1 MLTYRTGAAGFAS
14 AALAMAMHLL
24 EQTLPRFQAELA
36 AYYQRSLAPAQG
48 LDGEPGSHEVTTAEP
63 RRDMDP
69 RLARLLGLDPARV
82 PGVGEIAQLLAGN
95 RTNGTPIPGKQIQ
108 RETRSLADE
117 LGLDA
122 SRAPSAGEVDR
133 VLAGCRADDCAEL
146 PEKRAGVLRDRF
158 LALYGATEG
167 RELSPEALAHVRARR
182 RVDGEAMRLGPLL
195 EGLGATRARVGYV
208 DLCWSADKSVS
219 LAWAMAPTEAE
230 RNMIAQAHK
239 DAVASVMRTV
249 ESEIGRARKGKAGM
263 DGFDPGRIGWISFD
277 HYASRPTV
285 EVARTDQA
293 TGQAYTELL
302 TLKVAGDPQLHTHV
316 AIPNVV
322 LTEDGRVG
330 SLDLQRLNGRVHEF
344 GALYQAYLANN
355 LRRHGAKVV
364 LDVATGAARLTAIPD
379 HVRKAYSKRTR
390 HGTDAARAY
399 ARSAG
404 LDWGALDDARKIGLV
419 KQGVQG
425 DPRQAKQ
432 DDLGDWASWRRQAA
446 DRYWQHRSIFNPAR
460 AHEVVPAP
468 GPDRDVRLQH
478 AYHMALELFDAKL
491 QRRAVVDG
499 SEARVAAARGL
510 VAAGMA
516 GPEDVDTLMGMFAS
530 DGVRQDG
537 QDTRLLSGTATDAK
551 GQEAT
556 RLTTVLQADRE
567 AELVRLARTTAA
579 DRSGALTG
587 AAIEAAVRRAEA
599 GTGVDFAGSEH
610 GRTQRLVMDRLG
622 QGGRLAVA
630 IGVAG
635 AGKSTLLAPLVD
647 AWHAEG
653 RTVYGAALAWRQTED
668 FAKAGVP
675 EARRAATSVFLARA
689 GSGEIALDRDS
700 VVVVDE
706 LALLGTRQLLDLL
719 RLQERHGFAL
729 VAVGDPLQC
738 RSIEAGPV
746 VDLLRRA
753 LGPDAIPEILTTVR
767 QQTEREQATSLLF
780 RKGQAVEAL
789 AIKRENGT
797 ARLVAGDYH
806 EAVAGIAALWQERRS
821 ANAHDA
827 GYSLS
832 VSAPTNRDARA
843 IGAAIREHRRAAG
856 ELGPDRMVLQACDQ
870 GGDAYELPLAVGD
883 RVRLFA
889 RTNAACADRSRGIL
903 GNNGSVLEVRA
914 LGAAGVTL
922 RNAGGREGL
931 VAWDTL
937 RDPRSGRIRLSYGD
951 VLTIDATQGLTS
963 TEHIEAMPAGTR
975 AVDAHK
981 AYTAASRHRRATFL
995 VVADGAERKE
1005 IAGRRP
1011 LGDPRPIN
1019 DADVWT
1025 NVGRNLSR
1033 QPEQDSALSFLE
1045 RAHAVRR
1052 AATVSLQAGLQP
1064 LEQRQADGL
1073 APTTLLPRLQRRR
1086 TMVQLEAVL
1095 ERLVQWAQ
1103 RQEAVMEQLASLA
1116 PGVQAA
1122 MIGAV
1127 GGLRPAIQEA
1137 ARRIRNRPERVAARR
1152 QAAQLAAM
1160 REMLVKLRMT
1170 AFREQYP
1177 PLTFDLSME
1186 ALLIGLK
1193 IRREEAS
1200 QREVIRSLPEAEL
1213 REALRQEPERQREAQ
1228 RILAEAKVQQS
1239 LRLEREKQEQAGK
1252 QQPVPDQPA
1261 VRQPPLEHPPQK
1273 ARVDTVRQA
1282 LDALWEMDKARVV
1295 QKAQPAVGAEEE
1307 PDSIA
1312 ARMAKLDKQ
1321 RAQEREAATLQQKKP
1336 QSENERP
1343 RPSCDPSS
1351 GP

>member
-1 MLTYRTGAAGFAS
+1 MLTARIGAAGFAS
-14 AALAMAMHLL
+14 AAMAMAKHLL
-24 EQTLPRFQAELA
+24 RQTLPQFQAELA
-36 AYYQRSLAPAQG
+36 AYYQRGLAPAQG
-48 LDGEPGSHEVTTAEP
+48 PDGKPGVHEVATAEP
-63 RRDMDP
+63 RRDMDR
-69 RLARLLGLDPARV
+69 RLATLLGLDPARV
-82 PGVGEIAQLLAGN
+82 PTVDEIAQVLAGN
-95 RTNGTPIPGKQIQ
+95 RADRAPIPGKQVQ
-108 RETRSLADE
+108 RETRAMADE

-122 SRAPSAGEVDR
+122 SRAPSGEEIGR
-133 VLAGCRADDCAEL
+133 VLAGCRADDGVEL
-146 PEKRAGVLRDRF
+146 PASRTGVMQGRF
-158 LALYGATEG
+158 LALYGAMEG
-167 RELSPEALAHVRARR
+167 RALSPEAQAHVRAGR
-182 RVDGEAMRLGPLL
+182 RVDGEVVRLGPLL
-195 EGLGATRARVGYV
+195 EGLGATRARVGYI
-208 DLCWSADKSVS
+208 DMCWSADKSVS

-239 DAVASVMRTV
+239 DAVDSTMRHV
-249 ESEIGRARKGKAGM
+249 ETEIGRARKGKGGM
-263 DGFDPGRIGWISFD
+263 DGFDPGRITWISFD

-285 EVARTDQA
+285 EVARTDPR
-293 TGQAYTELL
+293 TGQAYTELV

-316 AIPNVV
+316 AVPNVV

-330 SLDLQRLNGRVHEF
+330 ALDLQRLNGRVHEF
-344 GALYQAYLANN
+344 GALYQAYLASN
-355 LRRHGAKVV
+355 LRRHGAEVV
-364 LDVATGAARLTAIPD
+364 LDVATGAARLKAVPD
-379 HVRKAYSKRTR
+379 RVRDAFSKRTR

-399 ARSAG
+399 AHSAG
-404 LDWGALDDARKIGLV
+404 LDWDTLDDARKVGLA

-432 DDLGDWASWRRQAA
+432 DDLGDWASWHRQAEA
-446 DRYWQHRSIFNPAR
+446 LGWQHRSIFDPAR
-460 AHEVVPAP
+460 AREVAQAP
-468 GPDRDVRLQH
+468 GPDRDIRLEH
-478 AYHMALELFDAKL
+478 AYHMALDLFDAKL

-499 SEARVAAARGL
+499 ADARVAAARGL
-510 VAAGMA
+510 VAAGVA
-516 GPEDVDTLMGMFAS
+516 GPEDIDAVTRAFARR
-530 DGVRQDG
+530 GVRQDG
-537 QDTRLLSGTATDAK
+537 QDTQLLWGMATDAR
-551 GQEAT
+551 GQEAA

-567 AELVRLARTTAA
+567 AELVRLARTAAA

-587 AAIEAAVRRAEA
+587 AAIEAAVMQAEA
-599 GTGVDFAGSEH
+599 RTGVDFAGSEH

-653 RTVYGAALAWRQTED
+653 RTMHGAALAWRQTD
-668 FAKAGVP
+668 DLAQAGIP
-675 EARRAATSVFLARA
+675 EATRAAMSVFLDRA
-689 GSGEIALDRDS
+689 GSGKVALGRDS

-767 QQTEREQATSLLF
+767 QTTERERATSLLF
-780 RKGQAVEAL
+780 REGQAAEAL
-789 AIKRENGT
+789 AIKREDST

-806 EAVAGIAALWQERRS
+806 QAVSGIAALWQERRA

-832 VSAPTNRDARA
+832 VSAPTNRDART

-856 ELGPDRMVLQACDQ
+856 ELGSDRMALQACDQ
-870 GGDAYELPLAVGD
+870 GGDAYDLPLAVGD

-914 LGAAGVTL
+914 LDNAGVTL
-922 RNAGGREGL
+922 RNASGREGL

-1005 IAGRRP
+1005 VAGRRP
-1011 LGDPRPIN
+1011 LGDMRPISE
-1019 DADVWT
+1019 ADVWT
-1025 NVGRNLSR
+1025 NVARNLSR

-1064 LEQRQADGL
+1064 LEQRQANGL
-1073 APTTLLPRLQRRR
+1073 APTTLPPRLQRHR
-1086 TMVQLEAVL
+1086 TMVRLEAVL
-1095 ERLVQWAQ
+1095 EQLAARAREQGAIV
-1103 RQEAVMEQLASLA
+1103 EQLARVA
-1116 PGVQAA
+1116 PEVQAA
-1122 MIGAV
+1122 VAGAV
-1127 GGLRPAIQEA
+1127 GELRPALQQA
-1137 ARRIRNRPERVAARR
+1137 ARRLRDRPERVEARR
-1152 QAAQLAAM
+1152 RAAELAYA
-1160 REMLVKLRMT
+1160 RERLVELRMT
-1170 AFREQYP
+1170 AFRGEQP
-1177 PLTFDLSME
+1177 SLTFGISME
-1186 ALLIGLK
+1186 DMLIGVK
-1193 IRREEAS
+1193 IRREEAR
-1200 QREVIRSLPEAEL
+1200 QREVIWGLPEVEL
-1213 REALRQEPERQREAQ
+1213 REALRQETDRQREAK
-1228 RILAEAKVQQS
+1228 RILQDVERQEA
-1239 LRLEREKQEQAGK
+1239 LRQEREKQEQIGK
-1252 QQPVPDQPA
+1252 QQPTPSQHVAQP
-1261 VRQPPLEHPPQK
+1261 PPLEHPPQR
-1273 ARVDTVRQA
+1273 ARVGILNQA
-1282 LDALWEMDKARVV
+1282 MNALREAENARHV
-1295 QKAQPAVGAEEE
+1295 QEVQPITGKNEGL
-1307 PDSIA
+1307 SNMA
-1312 ARMAKLDKQ
+1312 ARIAKGEQELAQ
-1321 RAQEREAATLQQKKP
+1321 RREEAAPKQQKP
-1336 QSENERP
+1336 QSEDERP
-1343 RPSCDPSS
+1343 SPSRSPS
-1351 GP
+1351 PEP